1 MSMASGIPRASAVPA
16 VQVPTTASVYSA
28 VSRIARDGHKGHLWS
43 ETVMPLYSEETGM
56 SLSGS

>member
-1 MSMASGIPRASAVPA
+1 MVSLERVSA
-16 VQVPTTASVYSA
+16 VQVPTTASVYGA
-28 VSRIARDGHKGHLWS
+28 VSRMARDGHKGHLWS